1 MYCLTLEQG
10 KTLAVP
16 GLVTLGEA
24 MPKENEEIEGEIMY
38 LTEYLRMRGV
48 NANALTNAEAELL
61 NIDITAKGWVARN
74 AHVVVPEE
82 LANAV
87 RNGAKKAELR
97 ALAGSML
104 NHTLPMD
111 APAPVKQLI
120 NPGHA
125 HEALDRCH
133 VILCILDDHLLTHPY
148 VQSDIEVL
156 KEVEAA
162 S

>member
-38 LTEYLRMRGV
+38 LTEYLKMRGV
-48 NANALTNAEAELL
+48 NVNALTHAEAELL
-61 NIDITAKGWVARN
+61 NIDITAKGWVERN

-87 RNGAKKAELR
+87 RNGAKKPSCA
-97 ALAGSML
+97 
-104 NHTLPMD
+104 HW
-111 APAPVKQLI
+111 PAQ
-120 NPGHA
+120 
-125 HEALDRCH
+125 C
-133 VILCILDDHLLTHPY
+133 
-148 VQSDIEVL
+148 
-156 KEVEAA
+156 
-162 S
+162 